1 MEEEDNS
8 SGERGLDKIPGVAK
22 LADMLTPDKQKAA
35 NKLFSNL
42 KLHETTANLFE
53 SPKFHKW
60 VKSVTKS
67 YKKTPDTANAVIV
80 STIMAQHGDEA
91 LARMLA
97 AAKQTPTTQLFA
109 TQLEEVQLAN
119 WLTSKRTA
127 DDVFKLLKLDDEGV
141 NLFKNPVFSTW
152 VSYAT
157 KLDDKN
163 PDTLMFSVLKA
174 RYDDDVLAD
183 IFIAAK
189 ETRSTRRIAARQ
201 ESILFAKWTS
211 DGKTADDA
219 FKLLKLN
226 PNRDDFL
233 KSPALD
239 FWISYVKMLG
249 EDPYKLIL
257 ATLPA
262 RYTDE
267 GLASMLVVAKQDHIT
282 VSVAAKLEDALF
294 NRWLAQ
300 GKSAESVFKLLNLNK
315 AEDKI
320 FESPMLRTWA
330 SYVRTLDKMNPDEAM
345 FSVLKTRYGD
355 EVLTDMLIASRK
367 SGTAR
372 YDVSGLEEVL
382 LKTWVSDGK
391 TADDIFK
398 LLRLDKDGDKVFE
411 SLNFDM
417 WVSYVTKL
425 DKKNPDKLM
434 LSVLK
439 TRYNDDRLQS
449 MIITAQ
455 KVPQTKPFAARMQD
469 ELWISEGKTADDIF
483 QLLKLNRENMF
494 DSGELST
501 WVSYVTKLNKLDD
514 RPDEFAVISELQE
527 RFGNA
532 ELAMMISAAL
542 IRSDPNKNIIKSLQ
556 TLQFKRWLAE
566 GITPKTLA
574 AKLTPDTLNLPGE
587 APILLSNFDYR
598 ITGVTLNYYD
608 FYRANT

>member
-1 MEEEDNS
+1 
-8 SGERGLDKIPGVAK
+8 
-22 LADMLTPDKQKAA
+22 
-35 NKLFSNL
+35 
-42 KLHETTANLFE
+42 
-53 SPKFHKW
+53 
-60 VKSVTKS
+60 
-67 YKKTPDTANAVIV
+67 
-80 STIMAQHGDEA
+80 
-91 LARMLA
+91 
-97 AAKQTPTTQLFA
+97 
-109 TQLEEVQLAN
+109 
-119 WLTSKRTA
+119 
-127 DDVFKLLKLDDEGV
+127 
-141 NLFKNPVFSTW
+141 
-152 VSYAT
+152 
-157 KLDDKN
+157 
-163 PDTLMFSVLKA
+163 
-174 RYDDDVLAD
+174 
-183 IFIAAK
+183 
-189 ETRSTRRIAARQ
+189 
-201 ESILFAKWTS
+201 
-211 DGKTADDA
+211 
-219 FKLLKLN
+219 
-226 PNRDDFL
+226 
-233 KSPALD
+233 
-239 FWISYVKMLG
+239 
-249 EDPYKLIL
+249 
-257 ATLPA
+257 
-262 RYTDE
+262 
-267 GLASMLVVAKQDHIT
+267 
-282 VSVAAKLEDALF
+282 
-294 NRWLAQ
+294 
-300 GKSAESVFKLLNLNK
+300 
-315 AEDKI
+315 
-320 FESPMLRTWA
+320 
-330 SYVRTLDKMNPDEAM
+330 
-345 FSVLKTRYGD
+345 
-355 EVLTDMLIASRK
+355 MLIASRK

-556 TLQFKRWLAE
+556 TLQFK
-566 GITPKTLA
+566 
-574 AKLTPDTLNLPGE
+574 
-587 APILLSNFDYR
+587 
-598 ITGVTLNYYD
+598 
-608 FYRANT
+608 